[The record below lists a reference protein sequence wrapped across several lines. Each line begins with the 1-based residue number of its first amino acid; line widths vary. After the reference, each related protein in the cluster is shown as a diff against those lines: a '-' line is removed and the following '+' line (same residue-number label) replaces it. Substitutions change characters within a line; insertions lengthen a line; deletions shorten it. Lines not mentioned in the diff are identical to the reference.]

1 MSHEKKLHKFKTY
14 ENLNNLEKLREEF
27 NRKISKVPPTMEY
40 VRNLILDAKM
50 LFRIVTDPD
59 FDLKEEARE
68 DFLSALWYFIKS
80 GGNTI
85 PDWVPLIGYCDDY
98 RLIRYV
104 KEKHKEEIERYFETT
119 RFFIANYF

>member
-68 DFLSALWYFIKS
+68 DFLSADRILR
-80 GGNTI
+80 
-85 PDWVPLIGYCDDY
+85 
-98 RLIRYV
+98 RLQTHQICQG
-104 KEKHKEEIERYFETT
+104 ETQG
-119 RFFIANYF
+119 RDRKVF